1 MYRIF
6 QNLLNYICPYVEVVL
21 LITVT
26 KKRDD
31 KLKIKCTECFKN

>member
-26 KKRDD
+26 KNNKR
-31 KLKIKCTECFKN
+31 

>member
-21 LITVT
+21 LITVNN
-26 KKRDD
+26 KNNKR
-31 KLKIKCTECFKN
+31 